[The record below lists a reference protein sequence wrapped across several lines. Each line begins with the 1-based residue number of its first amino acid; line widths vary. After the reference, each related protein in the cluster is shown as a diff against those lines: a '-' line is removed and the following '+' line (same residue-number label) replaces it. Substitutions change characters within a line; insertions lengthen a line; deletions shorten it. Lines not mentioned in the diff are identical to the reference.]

1 MSKWQINYFTLQREI
16 FNTDI
21 TTFMPPS
28 PQKIL
33 QNYVL
38 VICYLFS
45 NISHDITD
53 IPGNYRYFPQS
64 WEIRPFSQL
73 FIYTLQI
80 SVKTYVTKSPFSQ
93 KIWQICLMILC
104 KIANERIS
112 LACMI
117 PVNATPVWNLPPNGQ
132 AFFFITHN
140 TKNSLA
146 TQRIPMTCGF
156 LRQHTEL
163 PTLLPKKRASSN
175 SCFRGSRLCRFT
187 LLSITTQPTKQ
198 RKRMTIHSHLHL
210 NMRPFNKRSN
220 VLAKCQLENQYLS
233 DKNFPFAIET
243 CIGNFN
249 IF

>member
-1 MSKWQINYFTLQREI
+1 MSKWQINYLTLQRQI
-16 FNTDI
+16 FNEDI

-132 AFFFITHN
+132 VFFYNTQHKVFSGNTENSYDVRISPTTH
-140 TKNSLA
+140 
-146 TQRIPMTCGF
+146 
-156 LRQHTEL
+156 
-163 PTLLPKKRASSN
+163 
-175 SCFRGSRLCRFT
+175 
-187 LLSITTQPTKQ
+187 
-198 RKRMTIHSHLHL
+198 
-210 NMRPFNKRSN
+210 
-220 VLAKCQLENQYLS
+220 
-233 DKNFPFAIET
+233 
-243 CIGNFN
+243 
-249 IF
+249 